1 MNCHFKSSDRCPPH
15 ARMILAE
22 LNITQAVEHGSI
34 EYVCHCGFDKGL
46 FVCLERMLVTINSKL
61 AHLATHTYPIMTF
74 TVWLVNFEVVR
85 FEALATSSTVSYH
98 VHTVAY
104 M

>member
-1 MNCHFKSSDRCPPH
+1 
-15 ARMILAE
+15 MILAE

-34 EYVCHCGFDKGL
+34 EYVCSCGFKEGR

-61 AHLATHTYPIMTF
+61 AHLATHTYLIMTF
-74 TVWLVNFEVVR
+74 MVNFEVVR
-85 FEALATSSTVSYH
+85 FEALAISSTVSYH